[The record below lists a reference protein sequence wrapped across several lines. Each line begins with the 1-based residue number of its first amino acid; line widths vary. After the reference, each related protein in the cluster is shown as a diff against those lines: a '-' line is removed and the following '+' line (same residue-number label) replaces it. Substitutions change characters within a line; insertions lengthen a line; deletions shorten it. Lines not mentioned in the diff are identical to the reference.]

1 MMPLVRRRYVLYAL
15 GFLGAAALDAATPE
29 GIADWLIEL
38 ILVWVA
44 STLGGVTELITVA
57 AVGSVVVLIGMWTS
71 PSTAAPFWMDAVN
84 RLAAVFVIWAMTN
97 VAIRRLSAEEER
109 RKAAREI
116 KVLEGL
122 LPICSGCKAI
132 RTATGEWRRLESYLS
147 EHSEARLTHTLCP
160 GCAQKFLKDDI

>member
-1 MMPLVRRRYVLYAL
+1 VFYAL
-15 GFLGAAALDAATPE
+15 GLLGAAVLDAATPE

-44 STLGGVTELITVA
+44 SAFGSATELVTIA
-57 AVGSVVVLIGMWTS
+57 AVGSIVVLAGMWTS

-84 RLAAVFVIWAMTN
+84 RLAAVLIIWAMTQ
-97 VAIRRLSAEEER
+97 VALRRQSAEEER
-109 RKAAREI
+109 RKTAREV

-132 RTATGEWRRLESYLS
+132 RTASGEWRRLESYLS
-147 EHSEARLTHTLCP
+147 EHSEAKLTHTLCP
-160 GCAQKFLKDDI
+160 GCAEDFLKEDT

>member
-1 MMPLVRRRYVLYAL
+1 MRRRCVFYAL
-15 GFLGAAALDAATPE
+15 GFFGAAALDAATPE

-44 STLGGVTELITVA
+44 SFLGSVRELIAVA
-57 AVGSVVVLIGMWTS
+57 AIGSVVVLIGMLTS

-84 RLAAVFVIWAMTN
+84 RLAAVFIIWAMTQ
-97 VAIRRLSAEEER
+97 VAIRRHSAEDER

-132 RTATGEWRRLESYLS
+132 RTTSGDWRRLESYLS
-147 EHSEARLTHTLCP
+147 EHSEVKLTHTLCP
-160 GCAQKFLKDDI
+160 GCAQNFLKDEA